1 MKFTPFG
8 RAEGFAWT
16 SRKLAN
22 AKKRGERAAQREQD
36 RYPLL
41 ADQAPEA
48 APFEA
53 DAEAKRRDDQMRRAE
68 KALREF
74 HSRVWR
80 ESRKDDQAAN
90 PCQREAVRAAW
101 IAWTGPRTSVYF
113 RYIVDL
119 HTGVQ
124 AQRSEAF
131 TEHKQESRAEVFRLA
146 TQQKSLELV
155 EA

>member
-1 MKFTPFG
+1 MKFTSFG

-16 SRKLAN
+16 ARKLAN
-22 AKKRGERAAQREQD
+22 AKKRGERVAQREQE

-41 ADQAPEA
+41 ANQAPEV
-48 APFEA
+48 APFEP
-53 DAEAKRRDDQMRRAE
+53 DAEARRRDDQMRRAE
-68 KALREF
+68 QDLRTF

-80 ESRKDDQAAN
+80 ESRRDDQAAN

-101 IAWTGPRTSVYF
+101 LAWTGPRTSVYF

-124 AQRSEAF
+124 ALRAEAF
-131 TEHKQESRAEVFRLA
+131 TEHKQATRAEVFRKA
-146 TQQKSLELV
+146 TQQHSFELET
-155 EA
+155 A

>member
-1 MKFTPFG
+1 MKFAPFG
-8 RAEGFAWT
+8 RADGFAWT
-16 SRKLAN
+16 TRKLAN
-22 AKKRGERAAQREQD
+22 AKKRGERVAQREQE

-48 APFEA
+48 MPFEA

-68 KALREF
+68 QDLRAF

-80 ESRKDDQAAN
+80 ESRRDDQAAN
-90 PCQREAVRAAW
+90 PGQREAIRAAW

-119 HTGVQ
+119 HTGIQ
-124 AQRSEAF
+124 AQRAEAF
-131 TEHKQESRAEVFRLA
+131 TERKQEARTEIIRMA
-146 TQQKSLELV
+146 TQQKSFELV